1 MATCRHGGKHDI
13 LFDMGTYLNEGNRLY
28 RQSVNSEIH
37 VDKSLLIRET
47 NKRLDTD
54 DKYICLSRPRRFG
67 KSMAAHMLMAY
78 YSRGADSRE
87 LFSDKKIA
95 ADPSFETHL
104 NKYNVIHLVRSRRR
118 SPSIKSNAA
127 NIPRRSKTIPARSS
141 SSASIT
147 RPMPKDPNT
156 RSTRA

>member
-1 MATCRHGGKHDI
+1 
-13 LFDMGTYLNEGNRLY
+13 MGTYLNESNRLY

-37 VDKSLLIRET
+37 VGKSLLIRET

-87 LFSDKKIA
+87 HFRDRKIYFS
-95 ADPSFETHL
+95 SVST
-104 NKYNVIHLVRSRRR
+104 
-118 SPSIKSNAA
+118 
-127 NIPRRSKTIPARSS
+127 
-141 SSASIT
+141 T
-147 RPMPKDPNT
+147 RPIPKDRNT
-156 RSTRA
+156 RSMPA